1 MKTLKKTFTLLI
13 TILFTISCSKS
24 DNSSETPATSNSDY
38 FFNATVDGG
47 TPFQAKGAQ
56 VLAGKTISATP
67 RITITSSIAGVG
79 NFQIILDN
87 PVGVST
93 YNIGTVG
100 YTLKFEHGVAGESTG
115 YSSYSCSG
123 LSGTLN
129 ITALSDTE
137 ISGTFSF
144 TAKKGG
150 SCGVAA
156 KQITNGS
163 FKSKLIPNS

>member
-1 MKTLKKTFTLLI
+1 MKTLKTTFKTLI
-13 TILFTISCSKS
+13 ILLFTISCSKS
-24 DNSSETPATSNSDY
+24 DDLGSTPAPTTSDN

-47 TPFQAKGAQ
+47 TPFQARGGQ
-56 VLAGKTISATP
+56 VIAGKSNGATP
-67 RITITSSIAGVG
+67 RITVTTSIAGVG
-79 NFQIILDN
+79 NFQITLDN
-87 PVGVST
+87 PVGVSIYT
-93 YNIGTVG
+93 IGTAG
-100 YTLKFEHGVAGESTG
+100 YTLKFEHGISGESAI

-123 LSGTLN
+123 LTGTLT

-150 SCGVAA
+150 ACGVAA

-163 FKSKLIPNS
+163 FKSKLIL